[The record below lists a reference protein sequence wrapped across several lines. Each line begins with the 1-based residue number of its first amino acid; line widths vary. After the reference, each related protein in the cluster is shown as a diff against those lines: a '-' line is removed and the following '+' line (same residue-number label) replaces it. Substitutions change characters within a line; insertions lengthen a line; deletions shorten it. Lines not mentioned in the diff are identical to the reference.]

1 MALKQFIV
9 TQTVNYAGRGDKTST
24 HRISMDEG
32 EMAGYVAL
40 LDGQVRVFA
49 EDLALSDTTSS
60 TASSSVD
67 TVSRIFIKHGIG
79 TMIVLAIV
87 LNEKL
92 TINKIIGILIAF
104 FGLVYLLYTKDGFTL
119 SYLHIF

>member
-9 TQTVNYAGRGDKTST
+9 TQTVNYAGRGDKSST
-24 HRISMDEG
+24 HKISMDEG

-49 EDLALSDTTSS
+49 EDLTLSDTTSS

-67 TVSRIFIKHGIG
+67 TVSRIFIKHGIITLILFAVVQL

-92 TINKIIGILIAF
+92 TINNSTFAHRF
-104 FGLVYLLYTKDGFTL
+104 
-119 SYLHIF
+119 H